1 MSVYTLRAIRA
12 TPEPTIESFFY
23 SLQEILADLKEKYAL
38 FLAAYNACYC
48 GYVTLLTQPFK
59 YIRRVFPPYSPRII
73 MAPMKSIK
81 FDKKNQDIY
90 P

>member
-38 FLAAYNACYC
+38 FLAAYNACYF
-48 GYVTLLTQPFK
+48 GYVTPSLNHLNT
-59 YIRRVFPPYSPRII
+59 
-73 MAPMKSIK
+73 
-81 FDKKNQDIY
+81 
-90 P
+90 

>member
-48 GYVTLLTQPFK
+48 GCHPFDSTIQIHK
-59 YIRRVFPPYSPRII
+59 
-73 MAPMKSIK
+73 KSFFSILS
-81 FDKKNQDIY
+81 KNNY
-90 P
+90 GTNEEH

>member
-48 GYVTLLTQPFK
+48 GYVTPCSGIWNLSGIWSEALHCFS
-59 YIRRVFPPYSPRII
+59 YCL
-73 MAPMKSIK
+73 
-81 FDKKNQDIY
+81 
-90 P
+90 

>member
-1 MSVYTLRAIRA
+1 MSVYTLRAIRT

-48 GYVTLLTQPFK
+48 GCVTP
-59 YIRRVFPPYSPRII
+59 
-73 MAPMKSIK
+73 
-81 FDKKNQDIY
+81 
-90 P
+90 